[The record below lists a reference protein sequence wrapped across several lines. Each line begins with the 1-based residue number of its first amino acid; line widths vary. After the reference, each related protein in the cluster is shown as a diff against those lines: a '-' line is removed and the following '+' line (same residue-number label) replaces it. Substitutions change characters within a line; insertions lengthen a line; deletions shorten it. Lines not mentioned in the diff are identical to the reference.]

1 MGEIDKDIFNDYK
14 HKFDPPESELA
25 KLSLYQR
32 LYIESQVQI
41 AERLEM
47 IAKLLRNMVEKP

>member
-41 AERLEM
+41 A
-47 IAKLLRNMVEKP
+47 